1 MGAACSP
8 SMLSFPWILEPHS
21 LSKRLPM
28 MSKLSSMPWFPL
40 MSRWHLQEC
49 LQEIK
54 VKSDRTAVWWT
65 AANVE
70 FSNSCCD
77 LSRTLGT
84 IPCGW
89 VPVLLQLIQILILI
103 PWLIPFKHNPLS
115 KTQCMEES
123 SSNFFSFF
131 WGTSRSVLDMDTTCE
146 EAAGNRAL
154 NVYHYCWN

>member
-1 MGAACSP
+1 
-8 SMLSFPWILEPHS
+8 
-21 LSKRLPM
+21 
-28 MSKLSSMPWFPL
+28 
-40 MSRWHLQEC
+40 
-49 LQEIK
+49 
-54 VKSDRTAVWWT
+54 
-65 AANVE
+65 VE

-84 IPCGW
+84 TPCGW
-89 VPVLLQLIQILILI
+89 VPVLLQLTQILILI

-131 WGTSRSVLDMDTTCE
+131 WGTSRSALDMDTTCE

-154 NVYHYCWN
+154 NVYHYC